1 MSAAAKKRAM
11 LIGRSGV
18 GKTTLCQYQNH
29 EALRYHKT
37 QTITLMNGGAMI
49 DTPGE
54 YLEIRNL
61 QRALFV
67 TSADAHLLLLVQ
79 AATENGTMF
88 PPSFSQAFNK
98 PALGIV
104 TKIDL
109 ASPDQVAQAEK
120 LLRAAGAREVYPISA
135 VTGEGV
141 PALSDALEEF
151 GRSGGGI

>member
-1 MSAAAKKRAM
+1 MR
-11 LIGRSGV
+11 
-18 GKTTLCQYQNH
+18 
-29 EALRYHKT
+29 
-37 QTITLMNGGAMI
+37 
-49 DTPGE
+49 
-54 YLEIRNL
+54 
-61 QRALFV
+61 RALFV
-67 TSADAHLLLLVQ
+67 TSGHGHVLLLVQ